1 MSLGKSICFF
11 LALHLLLLVF
21 SLLLNVFSLFFK
33 YFPNTWIR
41 TISLLYYLMLL
52 RGIVSSPVRY
62 SYLTIL
68 PEGDVGIFAPALLVS
83 YCNFS
88 LILSLMVMTVLF
100 TSSNRFFQKRKAFF
114 DGRVVSMNKNVSG
127 FCCTFILRLLK
138 FTKANIR
145 WIINDNLLKLWFVLN
160 FHFEKMCSIW
170 SDIFW
175 YLLVWLCDEHQR
187 EMFNFLSVINNSVT
201 TKWSLL
207 LILAANIS

>member
-1 MSLGKSICFF
+1 MNK
-11 LALHLLLLVF
+11 
-21 SLLLNVFSLFFK
+21 N
-33 YFPNTWIR
+33 NE
-41 TISLLYYLMLL
+41 LLYYLMLL

-68 PEGDVGIFAPALLVS
+68 PEGAAVIFAPALLVS

-88 LILSLMVMTVLF
+88 LIWSVMFMTVLF
-100 TSSNRFFQKRKAFF
+100 TSSNRFSQKRKALF

-127 FCCTFILRLLK
+127 FCSTFILGLLK
-138 FTKANIR
+138 FIKANIR

-160 FHFEKMCSIW
+160 FYFEKMCSIW
-170 SDIFW
+170 SHIFW

-187 EMFNFLSVINNSVT
+187 EIFNFLSVINSSVT

-207 LILAANIS
+207 LILAAN